1 MIKKFKLIGLKN
13 FFPHFILIA
22 LVFLLSFL
30 WPYIKLPFDTSITI
44 RGEDY
49 LPNLHNPLNDSV
61 RFFLFISL
69 PIGFYFF
76 YKLFFHK
83 LNLFFFLKKFCFNT
97 DDHYKP
103 DSFIY
108 KNKDLSLYSLLI
120 VFIVLLQFFS
130 LDFEIFIS
138 PIDMFHEGVW
148 LTASSNSIYTNEFW
162 QSSYVTRGLFGS
174 FYNFFLWKIT
184 SINSIGLS
192 RFFPLLITL
201 FCKILLILISKS
213 LVEKNLMNKTEK
225 NLFFII
231 LSFLLINLFS
241 YDITANNYY
250 RLFLLLFFCFLLL
263 NYFKT
268 FEKKSISFVIM
279 GLLSSTSMFWFVDIG
294 FFINFL
300 IIFFLIFL
308 FFKKQY
314 LDLIHLTFYIILGW
328 FLWYILLPDKEL
340 VEFIRNTYQILTT
353 IEYIGGLIYPTPFF
367 SKDARSTRALIII
380 LIVGI
385 WLVGFLFKDNH
396 KITVNTKLSLIFLF
410 IASCISF
417 KIALGRSDTT
427 HIKAGIIL
435 AFIPFYYFVINYL
448 IRFIKKI
455 FVKEQF
461 KKFFK
466 YTPILTL
473 IFFII
478 LNFTE
483 DKNIQLRN
491 IPKFFSSV
499 NSLIYKDDFAFIDK
513 NYQDFIIDYNKLTK
527 NHKCVTII
535 TKDNA
540 IPYFLKKPTC
550 SKFYVAYTASP
561 ENLQNKFVSDIS
573 VKKPVYIAYESLMD
587 GYVKHPQL
595 HIVKKYIL
603 QNYSFFRKIN
613 KWIVYKIN

>member
-1 MIKKFKLIGLKN
+1 MLIV
-13 FFPHFILIA
+13 
-22 LVFLLSFL
+22 LVFLLSLL

-44 RGEDY
+44 QGEDY

-69 PIGFYFF
+69 PLGFYFF
-76 YKLFFHK
+76 YKLFFYK
-83 LNLFFFLKKFCFNT
+83 FNLYFFLNKFCFNIE
-97 DDHYKP
+97 DYYKP

-108 KNKDLSLYSLLI
+108 KNKDLSFYSLI
-120 VFIVLLQFFS
+120 IIFTVLLQFFS
-130 LDFEIFIS
+130 LDFGIFIS
-138 PIDMFHEGVW
+138 EIDMFHEGLW

-162 QSSYVTRGLFGS
+162 QSSYVARGLFGS
-174 FYNFFLWKIT
+174 FYNYFLWKIT
-184 SINSIGLS
+184 NINSIGLS

-201 FCKILLILISKS
+201 CCKILLIFIAKS
-213 LVEKNLMNKTEK
+213 LAEKNLMDKTEK

-241 YDITANNYY
+241 YDITANNYF

-268 FEKKSISFVIM
+268 FEKKSISFVTM
-279 GLLSSTSMFWFVDIG
+279 GLLSSTSMFWFIDIG

-308 FFKKQY
+308 LFKKQY
-314 LDLIHLTFYIILGW
+314 LDITHLIFYIILGW
-328 FLWYILLPDKEL
+328 FFWYTLLPEKEFS
-340 VEFIRNTYQILTT
+340 EFITNTFHILTT

-367 SKDARSTRALIII
+367 SNDARSTRALLII
-380 LIVGI
+380 LITGI
-385 WLVGFLFKDNH
+385 WLVNSLFKKNH

-417 KIALGRSDTT
+417 KIALNRSDTT

-435 AFIPFYYFVINYL
+435 AYIPFYYFVIKYL
-448 IRFIKKI
+448 IRIIKKI
-455 FVKEQF
+455 FTK
-461 KKFFK
+461 KKFKNFFR

-478 LNFTE
+478 LNFTN

-491 IPKFFSSV
+491 IPNFFTSV
-499 NSLIYKDDFAFIDK
+499 DSLIYKDDFAFIDK
-513 NYQDFIIDYNKLTK
+513 DYQDFIVYYNKLSKKDKCTFIFTK
-527 NHKCVTII
+527 EI
-535 TKDNA
+535 A

-550 SKFYVAYTASP
+550 SKFYTAYTSSP

-573 VKKPVYIAYESLMD
+573 AKKPVYIVYEYLMD
-587 GYVKHPQL
+587 GKFKPNTQL

-603 QNYSFFRKIN
+603 QNYSFFEKFN
-613 KWIVYKIN
+613 KWIIYRIN

>member
-1 MIKKFKLIGLKN
+1 MLIV
-13 FFPHFILIA
+13 

-30 WPYIKLPFDTSITI
+30 WPYVRLPFDTSITI
-44 RGEDY
+44 QGEDY
-49 LPNLHNPLNDSV
+49 LPNLHHPLNDSV

-69 PIGFYFF
+69 PLGFYFF
-76 YKLFFHK
+76 YKLFFYK
-83 LNLFFFLKKFCFNT
+83 FNLYFFLNKFCFNIE
-97 DDHYKP
+97 DHYKP
-103 DSFIY
+103 DILIN
-108 KNKDLSLYSLLI
+108 KNKNLSFYSLLI

-130 LDFEIFIS
+130 LDFKIFIS
-138 PIDMFHEGVW
+138 QIDMFHEGLW
-148 LTASSNSIYTNEFW
+148 LTASSNSIYTDELW

-184 SINSIGLS
+184 NINSIGLS

-201 FCKILLILISKS
+201 CCKILLIFIAKS
-213 LVEKNLMNKTEK
+213 LAEKNLLDKTEK

-250 RLFLLLFFCFLLL
+250 RLFLLLFFCFLIL

-268 FEKKSISFVIM
+268 FEKNSISFVIM
-279 GLLSSTSMFWFVDIG
+279 GLLSSTSMFWFIDIG

-308 FFKKQY
+308 LFKKQY
-314 LDLIHLTFYIILGW
+314 LDLTYLTFYIILGW
-328 FLWYILLPDKEL
+328 IFWYILIPEKEFI
-340 VEFIRNTYQILTT
+340 EFIRNTFHILTT

-367 SKDARSTRALIII
+367 SKDARSTRALLII
-380 LIVGI
+380 LITGI
-385 WLVGFLFKDNH
+385 WLIGYLFKENH
-396 KITVNTKLSLIFLF
+396 KISVNTKLSLIFLF

-417 KIALGRSDTT
+417 KIALNRSDTT

-435 AFIPFYYFVINYL
+435 AYIPFYYFVINYL
-448 IRFIKKI
+448 ISIIKKI
-455 FVKEQF
+455 FIKKKF
-461 KKFFK
+461 KNFFK

-478 LNFTE
+478 LNFTN
-483 DKNIQLRN
+483 DKNVKLHN
-491 IPKFFSSV
+491 IPKFFTSV

-513 NYQDFIIDYNKLTK
+513 DYQDFIIYYNKLTK
-527 NHKCVTII
+527 NDKCTII
-535 TKDNA
+535 FTKEIA

-550 SKFYVAYTASP
+550 SKFYTAYTSSP

-573 VKKPVYIAYESLMD
+573 AKKPDYIVYEYLMD
-587 GYVKHPQL
+587 GKFKPNTQL
-595 HIVKKYIL
+595 HIVKNYIL
-603 QNYSFFRKIN
+603 QNYSFFGKFN
-613 KWIVYKIN
+613 KWIIYKIN